1 MTRKNKVA
9 ITPRV
14 QPVSELSQIQKSMG
28 QTSVQV
34 TAIKKAE
41 VAENAVLQS
50 NAALPEDE
58 FLAYYLGA
66 ENDANVIMP
75 PYDLRRLTQ
84 LVQENNTLA
93 QCIAAMEVNVD
104 GTGYVIDK
112 MGQNPNDV
120 GTVLDAVQSGMLD
133 FFSEPYP
140 GVSFTTIRRQL
151 RRDIETTGN
160 AYLEVIRNPQ
170 DEIVFLRRVD
180 SVMMRLVRLG
190 EPELVKKKVRRNG
203 KMTEINVS
211 VRERRFVQKV
221 MARLIYF
228 KEFDCQRDLDK
239 FTGKYAE
246 KGTRLPANQR
256 ATEIIHFTCIEDVST
271 PYGLPRWI
279 SQIPSI
285 LGSRKAEIH
294 NLEFFDSGGI
304 PPVVVFL
311 TGGGL
316 TPQVRK
322 QVEGVFAGTNTKSRG
337 AVVEVQPISG
347 NLDSTGTAGVR
358 VERFGAE
365 RQNDSMFEK
374 YDAKCEERTRGS
386 FRLPPLFVGKAQ
398 DYSFATAY
406 ASYVTAEAQVFV
418 PERTEFDEQINVK
431 LMKSMAPEYLFR
443 SLAMTVKDVEVQ
455 LKALTLLV
463 TGMAIGPDALLE
475 AVNEVTHLNAKRG
488 VEKPVQLELNEQ
500 ANELKKIS
508 DNMKSGP
515 QTAVGNKVKKD
526 IDTGAE
532 TDI

>member
-1 MTRKNKVA
+1 MTRKNRGP

-14 QPVSELSQIQKSMG
+14 QPVTETTQLQKAMG
-28 QTSVQV
+28 QTSVAV
-34 TAIKKAE
+34 TLIKKAE
-41 VAENAVLQS
+41 AVENAVLQS

-66 ENDANVIMP
+66 ENDSNVIMP
-75 PYDLRRLTQ
+75 PYDLRRLSQ
-84 LVQENNTLA
+84 LVQENNTLG

-112 MGQNPNDV
+112 MGQVSSDIMV
-120 GTVLDAVQSGMLD
+120 EQDATQKSLMD

-140 GVSFTTIRRQL
+140 GLSFTTIRRQI
-151 RRDIETTGN
+151 RRDLETTGN

-170 DEIVFLRRVD
+170 DEIVFLRRID
-180 SVMMRLVRLG
+180 SIMMRLVRLG

-203 KMTEINVS
+203 KLVEINVS
-211 VRERRFVQKV
+211 VRERKFVQKV

-228 KEFDCQRDLDK
+228 KEFDCQRDMDK
-239 FTGKYAE
+239 YTGKYAE
-246 KGTRLPANQR
+246 KGTRLPAAQR
-256 ATEIIHFTCIEDVST
+256 ATEIIHFTCNEDVST

-279 SQIPSI
+279 PQIPSI

-418 PERTEFDEQINVK
+418 PERMEFDEQINVK
-431 LMKSMAPEYLFR
+431 LIKAMAPEYVFR
-443 SLAMTVKDVEVQ
+443 SLNMTVKDVEVQ

-475 AVNEVTHLNAKRG
+475 AVNEVAHINAKRG
-488 VEKPVQLELNEQ
+488 NEKPVAMDMQEQ

-526 IDTGAE
+526 IDTA
-532 TDI
+532 